1 MAEIKNL
8 QEASEMIHEAIK
20 NQENIIVYGDADLDG
35 ISSTII
41 MKEAIGNLGGKV
53 VDVYFPDREVEGY
66 GISKIGL
73 EFLKKYTPALLI
85 AVDCGIT
92 NFEEVEIARSLGF
105 ATLIVDHHEVM
116 DKLPKAD
123 LIVDPK
129 QKGDK
134 YPFKL
139 FAAVGLAFRLAE
151 ALLHERMTE
160 NLRKNFMELVAL
172 ATLADMM
179 PREEDNALFV
189 EEGMSELESTW
200 RPGLRVFLDVPEIR
214 SYPSVYQKASRM
226 ISVLNIRDTDNR
238 LPAGYRLLSCADME
252 EAKELLKDL
261 LEKNK
266 IKKNKTMEIQKEVEK
281 RVAAGGES
289 PIVFEADEK
298 FDLNLLGSVAS
309 ELTNKYYKPV
319 FLVKKMQEESVG
331 TIRSSQGVNS
341 VELMKKCEK
350 YLLTFGG
357 HPQASGFRLKN
368 ENLEKLKACIIKN
381 LK

>member
-1 MAEIKNL
+1 MI
-8 QEASEMIHEAIK
+8 QEAVK
-20 NQENIIVYGDADLDG
+20 RQENIIIYGDADLDG

-41 MKEAIGNLGGKV
+41 VEEAIKNLGGKV
-53 VDVYFPDREVEGY
+53 VDVYFPDREIEGY

-73 EFLKKYTPALLI
+73 EFLKKYAPALLI

-105 ATLIVDHHEVM
+105 ETLIVDHHEVM

-134 YPFKL
+134 YPFKF
-139 FAAVGLAFRLAE
+139 FAAVGLAFRLAG

-160 NLRKNFMELVAL
+160 NLRKNFVELVAL

-189 EEGMSELESTW
+189 EEGMSELESSW
-200 RPGLRVFLDVPEIR
+200 RPGLRAFLEFPEIR
-214 SYPSVYQKASRM
+214 SYPSVYQKAAKM

-238 LPAGYRLLSCADME
+238 LPAGYRLLSCADIQ
-252 EAKELLKDL
+252 EAKELFKCL

-266 IKKNKTMEIQKEVEK
+266 IKKNRTIEIQREVEK
-281 RVAAGGES
+281 RVALAEES
-289 PIVFEADEK
+289 PIIFEADEK
-298 FDLNLLGSVAS
+298 FELNLLGSVAS
-309 ELTNKYYKPV
+309 ELSNKYQKPV
-319 FLVKKMQEESVG
+319 FLLKKMAKESVG
-331 TIRSSQGVNS
+331 SIRSSQGINS
-341 VELMKKCEK
+341 VELMKKCQK

-368 ENLEKLKACIIKN
+368 ENMEKLKECIIKQ
-381 LK
+381 LT